1 MSSRTRFT
9 GRTAIVTAAG
19 AGIGRATVD
28 QLLAEGARVVAG
40 EILSDRLD
48 DLVAAHPGADLIPVL
63 ADVSSQEGVD
73 ALLAAAG
80 GRVDVLA
87 NVAGIMDGFL
97 PAAEIDD
104 ATWDRVL
111 AVNVTSV
118 MRLMRAV
125 LPGMIEA
132 GSGAIVNVSSEA
144 ALRGAA
150 AGLAYTA
157 SKHAVTGM
165 TKQTAFAYGPQGIR
179 VNAVA
184 PGAVNTSIE
193 APMKSQHMAAR
204 IGPIMGAM
212 VPGAAQPEEL
222 AQAIV
227 WLASDDASNVNGTT
241 LACDGGWSAI

>member
-1 MSSRTRFT
+1 M
-9 GRTAIVTAAG
+9 
-19 AGIGRATVD
+19 
-28 QLLAEGARVVAG
+28 
-40 EILSDRLD
+40 
-48 DLVAAHPGADLIPVL
+48 
-63 ADVSSQEGVD
+63 
-73 ALLAAAG
+73 LAAAD

-104 ATWDRVL
+104 ETWDRVI
-111 AVNVTSV
+111 AVNMTSV

-132 GSGAIVNVSSEA
+132 GHGSIVNVTSEA

-165 TKQTAFAYGPQGIR
+165 TKQTAVAYAAQGIR

-184 PGAVNTSIE
+184 PGPVRTSIE
-193 APMKSQHMAAR
+193 APMRSAHMAAR
-204 IGPIMGAM
+204 VGPMMAAM
-212 VPGAAQPEEL
+212 VGSIAEPTEL
-222 AQAIV
+222 AEAIV
-227 WLASDDASNVNGTT
+227 WIASDDASNVNGTT
-241 LACDGGWSAI
+241 LVCDGGWSAI

>member
-1 MSSRTRFT
+1 MSRTRFD
-9 GRTAIVTAAG
+9 GRTAVVTAAG
-19 AGIGRATVD
+19 AGIGRSTAE
-28 QLLAEGARVVAG
+28 QLLAEGARVIAG
-40 EILSDRLD
+40 DIAADRLE
-48 DLVAAHPGADLIPVL
+48 DLVSANPGAALVPVV
-63 ADVSSQEGVD
+63 ADVATQDGAD
-73 ALLAAAG
+73 ALLAAAD
-80 GRVDVLA
+80 GRVDVLC

-97 PAAEIDD
+97 PAVEIDD

-132 GSGAIVNVSSEA
+132 GKGSIVNVSSEA

-157 SKHAVTGM
+157 SKHAVAGM

-184 PGAVNTSIE
+184 PGPVKTSIE
-193 APMKSQHMAAR
+193 GSMKSAHMAAR

-212 VPGAAQPEEL
+212 LTGAAEPEEL
-222 AQAIV
+222 SQAIV

-241 LACDGGWSAI
+241 VVCDGGWSAI

>member
-1 MSSRTRFT
+1 MSHTRFD
-9 GRTAIVTAAG
+9 GRTAVVTAAG
-19 AGIGRATVD
+19 AGIGRATVE

-40 EILSDRLD
+40 EIVPDRLD
-48 DLVAAHPGADLIPVL
+48 ELVAAHPGAELVPVL
-63 ADVSSQEGVD
+63 ADVATQEGAD

-80 GRVDVLA
+80 GRVDVLC

-132 GSGAIVNVSSEA
+132 ARGAIVNVSSEA

-157 SKHAVTGM
+157 SKHAVAGM

-184 PGAVNTSIE
+184 PGPVKTSIE
-193 APMKSQHMAAR
+193 GSMKSAHMAAR

-212 VPGAAQPEEL
+212 ISGAAEPAEL
-222 AQAIV
+222 AHAIV
-227 WLASDDASNVNGTT
+227 WLASDEASNVNGTT
-241 LACDGGWSAI
+241 LICDGGWSAI

>member
-1 MSSRTRFT
+1 MSVPDRFS
-9 GRTAIVTAAG
+9 GRTVIVTAAG
-19 AGIGRATVD
+19 AGIGRATVE
-28 QLLAEGARVVAG
+28 QFLTEGARVVAG
-40 EILSDRLD
+40 EIVPERLD
-48 DLVAAHPGADLIPVL
+48 DLAAAHPGADLVPVL
-63 ADVSSQEGVD
+63 ADVAGQEGVD
-73 ALLAAAG
+73 ALIAAAD

-104 ATWDRVL
+104 RTWDRVL

-132 GSGAIVNVSSEA
+132 GRGAIVNVSSEA
-144 ALRGAA
+144 ALRGGA

-165 TKQTAFAYGPQGIR
+165 TTQTAFAYGRMGIR

-184 PGAVNTSIE
+184 PGAVQTSIE
-193 APMKSQHMAAR
+193 ADMRSAHMGAR
-204 IGPIMGAM
+204 IGPVLGAL
-212 VPGAAQPEEL
+212 VGGAARPAEL
-222 AQAIV
+222 AEAIV
-227 WLASDDASNVNGTT
+227 WIASDDASNVNGTT
-241 LACDGGWSAI
+241 LVCDGGWSAI

>member
-1 MSSRTRFT
+1 MNTRFA

-28 QLLAEGARVVAG
+28 QLVAEGARVVAG
-40 EILSDRLD
+40 EILQDRLD
-48 DLVAAHPGADLIPVL
+48 DLVAAHPGADIVPVL
-63 ADVSSQEGVD
+63 ADVSTQEGVD
-73 ALLAAAG
+73 ALMAAAG

-104 ATWDRVL
+104 ATWDRVMSI
-111 AVNVTSV
+111 NTTSV

-132 GSGAIVNVSSEA
+132 GKGAIVNVSSEA

-157 SKHAVTGM
+157 SKHAVAGM
-165 TKQTAFAYGPQGIR
+165 TKQTAFAYAPQGIR

-184 PGAVNTSIE
+184 PGPVATSIE
-193 APMKSQHMAAR
+193 GSMKSQHMAAR
-204 IGPIMGAM
+204 VGPVMAATISH
-212 VPGAAQPEEL
+212 PAQPAEL
-222 AQAIV
+222 ASAIV
-227 WLASDDASNVNGTT
+227 WLASDEASNVNGTT
-241 LACDGGWSAI
+241 LVCDGGWSAV